1 MGRQDKELVKNIEKY
16 EENEAKQQKSKI
28 LEQRKIK
35 NTENQKETTFR
46 YYR

>member
-16 EENEAKQQKSKI
+16 EENKVKQQKSKV
-28 LEQRKIK
+28 LEQRKVK
-35 NTENQKETTFR
+35 ETKNQKETTIR